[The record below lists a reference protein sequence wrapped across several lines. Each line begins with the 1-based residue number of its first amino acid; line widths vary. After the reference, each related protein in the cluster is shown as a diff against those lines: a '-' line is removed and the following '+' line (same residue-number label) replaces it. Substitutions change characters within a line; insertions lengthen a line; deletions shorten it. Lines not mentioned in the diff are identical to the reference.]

1 MKFKLWIIAA
11 FVVAAILV
19 VGALVLD
26 LGAKSSGGPA
36 AQSQLMVT
44 PTPANSP
51 AATTSASA
59 PGTTKGKQ
67 EPARGDAAKQTNPS
81 ASPNAKGPQGA
92 TSVSERQKAPASPS
106 RALEMPDK
114 STPTP
119 HKLPKSKERVPA
131 VSSMPKSG
139 ASRGKLVNG
148 FPKKAV
154 NLPPKASVVSSSLA
168 TQAKRLLVQLDART
182 TSSVKSVLS
191 FYAADFAKK
200 GWITSTGSAADGS
213 RTIHGALA
221 QDSAIV
227 VVRELPTGQTG
238 FSVSGAFMVDE

>member
-1 MKFKLWIIAA
+1 MKSKLWIIAA
-11 FVVAAILV
+11 FVVAGILL

-26 LGAKSSGGPA
+26 LGAKSYGEPA

-51 AATTSASA
+51 AVATSASVR
-59 PGTTKGKQ
+59 GTTKGKQ
-67 EPARGDAAKQTNPS
+67 NPARRDAAKQS
-81 ASPNAKGPQGA
+81 KLGSSPDAKGPKGT
-92 TSVSERQKAPASPS
+92 TSASERQKAPVSSTRP
-106 RALEMPDK
+106 LEMPEK
-114 STPTP
+114 STPASN
-119 HKLPKSKERVPA
+119 KLPKSKLRVPA

-154 NLPPKASVVSSSLA
+154 DLPPKASIVSSSLA
-168 TQAKRLLVQLDART
+168 VQAKRLLVRLDART
-182 TSSVKSVLS
+182 ASSEKSVLS

-200 GWITSTGSAADGS
+200 GWVTSTGSAADGS
-213 RTIHGALA
+213 RTIRGALA

-227 VVRELPTGQTG
+227 TVRELPTGQTG